1 MKLSA
6 RKTIFAA
13 AAIASGALFAEKQVV
28 DGIEWTYFTDTY
40 AEIGNG
46 NLPAIPKDTSGPVVV
61 PYTLG
66 GYTVTTIAMYAF
78 HECSDVTRV
87 TIPDCVTRIGYRAF
101 SGCTGLESVILGG
114 GLKDIGEYAFFG
126 CSGLLSVTIP
136 QSVTNI
142 SPRAFEGCNSLI
154 SVRMPKIA
162 FDDTVFKGCPK
173 SLLITYWGEYS
184 LTVRSAN
191 SKYGSVSGGGWFEPG
206 TKVKISAEAK
216 TGGVFAGWFADKA
229 CTIPLDMSDYGYDY
243 RTPTVA
249 IKSPSNNRY
258 VYANFVSVDKAKSS
272 LKFSSATKK
281 LAKTPLKM
289 MAGTAPSVQLGFTS
303 VALPTVTAKGLP
315 KGLSINK
322 RTGEIAGSPT
332 KPGEYTATVTV
343 KDAAGNKITQKV
355 KFVVTAASWVR
366 GSFYGKAKPGA
377 KASDPKSYMKFSIK
391 SDGKVSGKLK
401 YKNKWRPFTSSLS
414 YCTMSSAEL
423 TPTVKIGKSKF
434 KPGKVTI
441 TRVEMDDLVL
451 AEASDMGG
459 AFVAQKKPG
468 LVKKEMPLD
477 ELIGKSYKITKSD
490 NSKLGLKKGDKL
502 VVKLGN
508 GDKATVTGVVGGKKL
523 SSISWVLLA
532 SSKSGDVYTVY
543 VDIIAPGLKRDCT
556 LVLTA
561 TIDGNGVLQQLIKT
575 VQ

>member
-1 MKLSA
+1 M
-6 RKTIFAA
+6 
-13 AAIASGALFAEKQVV
+13 
-28 DGIEWTYFTDTY
+28 
-40 AEIGNG
+40 
-46 NLPAIPKDTSGPVVV
+46 
-61 PYTLG
+61 
-66 GYTVTTIAMYAF
+66 
-78 HECSDVTRV
+78 
-87 TIPDCVTRIGYRAF
+87 
-101 SGCTGLESVILGG
+101 
-114 GLKDIGEYAFFG
+114 
-126 CSGLLSVTIP
+126 
-136 QSVTNI
+136 
-142 SPRAFEGCNSLI
+142 
-154 SVRMPKIA
+154 
-162 FDDTVFKGCPK
+162 
-173 SLLITYWGEYS
+173 
-184 LTVRSAN
+184 
-191 SKYGSVSGGGWFEPG
+191 
-206 TKVKISAEAK
+206 
-216 TGGVFAGWFADKA
+216 
-229 CTIPLDMSDYGYDY
+229 
-243 RTPTVA
+243 
-249 IKSPSNNRY
+249 
-258 VYANFVSVDKAKSS
+258 
-272 LKFSSATKK
+272 
-281 LAKTPLKM
+281 
-289 MAGTAPSVQLGFTS
+289 
-303 VALPTVTAKGLP
+303 
-315 KGLSINK
+315 
-322 RTGEIAGSPT
+322 
-332 KPGEYTATVTV
+332 
-343 KDAAGNKITQKV
+343 
-355 KFVVTAASWVR
+355 VTAASWVR
-366 GSFYGKAKPGA
+366 GTFYGKAKPGA
-377 KASDPKSYMKFSIK
+377 KASDPKSYMKFTVG

-561 TIDGNGVLQQLIKT
+561 TLDGNGILQNRGGAVRQVDHLIAFGDDNGDVVQVDKAHFPPDVLHAFRRGAWHRISTMDGTDGDEKPPAGLAGIILTRHLRFQGDFCAIFTNANLSYFSLGHFHYLLDGFLPLPLVHIQQGDVTLILT
-575 VQ
+575 VENHLREF